1 MILICVGDDG
11 DVHFFKNVLT
21 YDCLTYEDLE
31 NVWEDLKTWNP
42 SLEDK
47 PTFTKEEMDTIK
59 YRLGKFDNMADINDL
74 RWIVKDVIS
83 ERK

>member
-11 DVHFFKNVLT
+11 DVHVFKNVLT
-21 YDCLTYEDLE
+21 YDCLTKEDLD
-31 NVWEDLKTWNP
+31 NVCEELNV
-42 SLEDK
+42 E
-47 PTFTKEEMDTIK
+47 PTFTKEEMDIIK

-83 ERK
+83 ERN

>member
-11 DVHFFKNVLT
+11 DVHSFSNVLT
-21 YDCLTYEDLE
+21 YDCLTKEDLD
-31 NVWEDLKTWNP
+31 NVCE
-42 SLEDK
+42 EMEIE

-59 YRLGKFDNMADINDL
+59 YKLGKFDNMADINDL
-74 RWIVKDVIS
+74 RWIVRDVIN

>member
-11 DVHFFKNVLT
+11 DVHSFKNVLT
-21 YDCLTYEDLE
+21 YDCLTKEDLD
-31 NVWEDLKTWNP
+31 NVCEDM
-42 SLEDK
+42 SIE

-74 RWIVKDVIS
+74 RWIVKDIIS